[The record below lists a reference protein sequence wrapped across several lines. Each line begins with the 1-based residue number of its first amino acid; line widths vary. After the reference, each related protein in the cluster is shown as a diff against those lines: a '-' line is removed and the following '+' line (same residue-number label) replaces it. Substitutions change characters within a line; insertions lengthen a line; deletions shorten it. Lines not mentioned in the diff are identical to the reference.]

1 MNPKDPYGVP
11 TGYVPRV
18 PPVTRR
24 MTATEARQ
32 GWEGAVTS
40 FSAVPDPVAKAV
52 AKAVDDYLLMERKA
66 RAWDKLRAQLFPSE
80 SRVLALMDAL
90 VEQHHG

>member
-1 MNPKDPYGVP
+1 MANSE
-11 TGYVPRV
+11 
-18 PPVTRR
+18 R

-52 AKAVDDYLLMERKA
+52 DDYLLMERKA
-66 RAWDKLRAQLFPSE
+66 RAWDVLEGQRALDPGVG
-80 SRVLALMDAL
+80 RLLDAAMGALENA
-90 VEQHHG
+90 HGR